1 MLKIDHTIY
10 QVILII
16 LGKKNVPKD
25 PFQIILADQND
36 EPGCEG
42 RVTQLIWS
50 T

>member
-16 LGKKNVPKD
+16 LEKKNVPKD
-25 PFQIILADQND
+25 LFQSVLTDQKD

-42 RVTQLIWS
+42 RVNKLIW
-50 T
+50 

>member
-25 PFQIILADQND
+25 PFQIILAVKMMNLDVK
-36 EPGCEG
+36 EE
-42 RVTQLIWS
+42 
-50 T
+50 

>member
-1 MLKIDHTIY
+1 MLKIDHK
-10 QVILII
+10 VILII

-42 RVTQLIWS
+42 RVNQLIWS